1 MDECIE
7 QHNETGG
14 IHEIHRHYSTCRRE
28 RAYKH
33 PYGTKKHYRYA
44 RRHSAPIEFV
54 VVGEML
60 ILQRY
65 RGACAII
72 GKISRRNIS
81 LANGQIKVHPKEV
94 KQLIKELKEY
104 LGKNRLI

>member
-1 MDECIE
+1 MKFTGIIRHVDEKGRISIPME
-7 QHNETGG
+7 LRNIIGMQEDTV
-14 IHEIHRHYSTCRRE
+14 
-28 RAYKH
+28 
-33 PYGTKKHYRYA
+33 
-44 RRHSAPIEFV
+44 PIEFIV
-54 VVGEML
+54 VDEML

-65 RGACAII
+65 RDACAIT

-81 LANGQIKVHPKEV
+81 LANGQIKVHTKEV